1 MEKRGNVKKDLPGI
15 FYSKICFLFT
25 FFYTVVARSGG
36 GMVDVRFE
44 MSESEYSRA
53 ILPNASI
60 RETVRHMRG
69 VHVQHVKVC

>member
-44 MSESEYSRA
+44 TS
-53 ILPNASI
+53 
-60 RETVRHMRG
+60 V
-69 VHVQHVKVC
+69 